1 MTIKVA
7 IIGAG
12 LSGLMCAI
20 NLARRGFVVDV
31 FEKRTHEEICAPNYN
46 LNGKRGRSMPM
57 DISARGIYALKE
69 INIFERISAQSV
81 PMINKIFHLEDGN
94 LLTIPYGRDDS
105 ETILTISRTHLYQ
118 TLFKASQN
126 YKNISVNFGHILQD
140 VDVDLRLLKFIVPS
154 KKNNSVISTDIL
166 IGADGINSKVRE
178 ILEKQNALPFKKTHF
193 SHAYKELTIPENPSL
208 KLDLS
213 AMHLWPRNQ
222 FILLAQPNFD
232 RSFACALIMKND
244 SSEASFNHIESQGDV
259 QDFFNKHFVDIA
271 AFMPNLAIEYKEN
284 PIGLLNIISGTRW
297 VANDFILILGDAAH
311 GMVPFFGQGINCSFE
326 DCTTLAQLLD
336 QFENNWPLAM
346 RVFNDIRVPDANAIS
361 AMSSINYPELLEKPD
376 LEKIILEKQVELML
390 SREFSQIYRTYHN
403 LVCFDRIPY
412 AAIEKIR
419 NLQTKL
425 ISQLAI
431 KRPKMGK
438 LERSD
443 VLAALNDYNSQ
454 LAAHELGESKW
465 I

>member
-1 MTIKVA
+1 
-7 IIGAG
+7 
-12 LSGLMCAI
+12 
-20 NLARRGFVVDV
+20 
-31 FEKRTHEEICAPNYN
+31 
-46 LNGKRGRSMPM
+46 
-57 DISARGIYALKE
+57 
-69 INIFERISAQSV
+69 
-81 PMINKIFHLEDGN
+81 
-94 LLTIPYGRDDS
+94 
-105 ETILTISRTHLYQ
+105 
-118 TLFKASQN
+118 
-126 YKNISVNFGHILQD
+126 
-140 VDVDLRLLKFIVPS
+140 
-154 KKNNSVISTDIL
+154 
-166 IGADGINSKVRE
+166 
-178 ILEKQNALPFKKTHF
+178 
-193 SHAYKELTIPENPSL
+193 
-208 KLDLS
+208 
-213 AMHLWPRNQ
+213 
-222 FILLAQPNFD
+222 
-232 RSFACALIMKND
+232 
-244 SSEASFNHIESQGDV
+244 
-259 QDFFNKHFVDIA
+259 
-271 AFMPNLAIEYKEN
+271 
-284 PIGLLNIISGTRW
+284 
-297 VANDFILILGDAAH
+297 
-311 GMVPFFGQGINCSFE
+311 
-326 DCTTLAQLLD
+326 
-336 QFENNWPLAM
+336 M